1 MSLFKSMLAR
11 TSLFHGMRQAQ
22 GTRVV
27 ADASAEADRVI
38 ASSARRRPDAD
49 LTALEREDVVL
60 INKIRQSLYADAR
73 TVRNT

>member
-11 TSLFHGMRQAQ
+11 TSLFQGMRHAE
-22 GTRVV
+22 GTRTV
-27 ADASAEADRVI
+27 AAEADPPVI
-38 ASSARRRPDAD
+38 VHKGRRRPDAD